1 MRRRRCTYRSSFED
15 KVLAKLRDD
24 GKDFKYESMKLK
36 YVISANYTPDIVLA
50 NGIIVELKGYFDADD
65 RRKMKLI
72 KEQYPDLDIRLVF
85 QKANK
90 TITKSSKRAT
100 KKIVTPRDILSLGIQ
115 NGIAKR
121 PGLIS
126 SNIKEK

>member
-15 KVLAKLRDD
+15 KVLAKLRED
-24 GKDFKYESMKLK
+24 GRDFKYESMKLK

-72 KEQYPDLDIRLVF
+72 KEQHPNLDIRLVF

-90 TITKSSKRAT
+90 TITKSSKTTYGDWCDKHGFIWAEGH
-100 KKIVTPRDILSLGIQ
+100 IPEGWMQ
-115 NGIAKR
+115 
-121 PGLIS
+121 
-126 SNIKEK
+126 